1 MNTSET
7 TSLPGIK
14 NIYIVPARLLQPAME
29 YKAIVGIPIGIFTT
43 KKKVSFLG
51 SPSCEVVSTPQNN
64 GSYEKATLTF
74 STPVPLE
81 LSEPHAFIV
90 EDVNGRTWCIGAK
103 EPPYSLIAFRR
114 YTGSP
119 TSEASVLKYTITR
132 TSVRAMMSCH
142 I

>member
-7 TSLPGIK
+7 TSLPGIR
-14 NIYIVPARLLQPAME
+14 NIYIVPVRLLQPAME
-29 YKAIVGIPIGIFTT
+29 YKSIVGIPIGIFTT

-51 SPSCEVVSTPQNN
+51 SPSCEAVSTPQNN

-74 STPVPLE
+74 SLRVPIE
-81 LSEPHAFIV
+81 ITEHVAFIV

-103 EPPYSLIAFRR
+103 EPPYCLIAFRR
-114 YTGSP
+114 YIGSP
-119 TSEASVLKYTITR
+119 TSEASVLKYTVTR